1 MRLSRGSDPRLL
13 RLAMDGSFDAP
24 QEATPRFK
32 VVRTKWPRLVD
43 LTRSCFRSEAEND
56 IAPQTKL
63 GA

>member
-1 MRLSRGSDPRLL
+1 MNEMKPRE
-13 RLAMDGSFDAP
+13 RPPASPPFDAP